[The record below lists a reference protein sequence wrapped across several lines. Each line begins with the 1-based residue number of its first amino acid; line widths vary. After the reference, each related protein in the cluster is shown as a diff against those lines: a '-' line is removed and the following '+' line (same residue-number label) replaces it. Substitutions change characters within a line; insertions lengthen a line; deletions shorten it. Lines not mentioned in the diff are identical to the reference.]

1 MVIHKIGILNQIFPK
16 SRNFVTSCLNCTCFS
31 VIGSGAQRYCGVI
44 STNNFHKPE
53 EKNLLE
59 KIFPFPP
66 RSVKHF
72 LHQGRQQYFVATT
85 ATIQGQSETSILKL
99 VMTFSFSGSSLFE
112 RYNITKDEASATL
125 LSSRSNGFKNIVIS
139 NLPLFYR
146 GRYYFFKM
154 FPYSLGVND
163 PPPPTQLNS
172 VS

>member
-1 MVIHKIGILNQIFPK
+1 MVIHKIEILSQIFPIVRK
-16 SRNFVTSCLNCTCFS
+16 FVTSDFS

-44 STNNFHKPE
+44 STNSFDKSE
-53 EKNLLE
+53 GKNPVK
-59 KIFPFPP
+59 KIFPFLP

-85 ATIQGQSETSILKL
+85 ATIQGQFEISLLKL

-112 RYNITKDEASATL
+112 RYTITNSTTTSATL